1 MLFKK
6 KQEDTIDNLEGNLKD
21 FTDKFNPPLPTTD
34 LNDVYT
40 IGNNRNGDTIISL
53 KSGPRT
59 TILTM
64 GPAEVNRMIRLL
76 KATLE
81 HYEIE
86 EDNKD

>member
-1 MLFKK
+1 MVFKK
-6 KQEDTIDNLEGNLKD
+6 KQKDITSELADTISAI
-21 FTDKFNPPLPTTD
+21 TPPLPD

-53 KSGPRT
+53 KSGT
-59 TILTM
+59 SSMILTM